1 MGMNRLTRQARAQ
14 ILHLLC
20 EGQSIR
26 AVTRLTGASK
36 NTVAKLLVSAGHAC
50 AAYQDKTI
58 RNLPC
63 KRVQMDEIWSFVY
76 AKAANVEK
84 AKSAPADAG
93 DVWTWTAIC
102 ADTKLLVSWLLA
114 DRSTNAAVEFVHD
127 LKGRLANRVQL
138 TSDGH
143 APYLVAVD
151 EVFGEDVDYAMLV
164 KIYGADPQAE
174 TRYSPAKCIGAE
186 KKPKIDNPDTKHIST
201 SYAERSNLT
210 MRMHMRRFTRLTNAF
225 SKKVENHAAAIALHT
240 FYYNFVR
247 IHQTLKVTPAM
258 AAGVT
263 DKLWEMDDLVGVIE
277 AWEIANA
284 RPEYNFAVR
293 KSDIGKG
300 YSVSVLWRGGEI
312 DTIYG
317 FDTEHDALAWIT
329 EKSAIWL
336 REQKRT
342 QTISQS

>member
-1 MGMNRLTRQARAQ
+1 MNRLDRKTRSQ

-26 AVTRLTGASK
+26 AVTRLTGCSK
-36 NTVAKLLVSAGHAC
+36 NTVAKLLVEAGHAC
-50 AAYQDKTI
+50 ATYQDKAL

-76 AKAANVEK
+76 AKASNVEK
-84 AKSAPADAG
+84 AKAAPERAG

-114 DRSTNAAVEFVHD
+114 DRSTNAAVEFVTD
-127 LKGRLANRVQL
+127 LKGRLTNRVQL

-143 APYLVAVD
+143 KPYLEAV
-151 EVFGEDVDYAMLV
+151 ESTFGEDVDYAMLV
-164 KIYGADPQAE
+164 KHYGSPPQSE
-174 TRYSPAKCIGAE
+174 TRYSPAICTGAE
-186 KKPKIDNPDTKHIST
+186 KRQKIGNPDAKHIST
-201 SYAERSNLT
+201 SYVERSNLT

-240 FYYNFVR
+240 MYYNFIR

-263 DKLWEMDDLVGVIE
+263 DKLWEMDDLVAMLE
-277 AWEIANA
+277 QWELANQ
-284 RPEYNFAVR
+284 RPEYNFVVR
-293 KSDIGKG
+293 KYDIGKG

-317 FDTEHDALAWIT
+317 FQTEHDALDWVK
-329 EKSAIWL
+329 EKS
-336 REQKRT
+336 QKWMWDRR
-342 QTISQS
+342 QLAHS

>member
-1 MGMNRLTRQARAQ
+1 MNKLDRKTRAQ

-20 EGQSIR
+20 EGQLIR
-26 AVTRLTGASK
+26 AVTRLTGTSK
-36 NTVAKLLVSAGHAC
+36 NTVAKLLVEAGHAC
-50 AAYQDKTI
+50 AAYQDKAL
-58 RNLPC
+58 RNLTC

-76 AKAANVEK
+76 AKAANVETAKK
-84 AKSAPADAG
+84 APPTAG

-102 ADTKLLVSWLLA
+102 ADTKLIVSWLLGA
-114 DRSTNAAVEFVHD
+114 RDTDAAVTFVSD
-127 LKGRLANRVQL
+127 LRSRLANRVQL

-143 APYLVAVD
+143 SPYLVAVD
-151 EVFGEDVDYAMLV
+151 AAFGEDVDYAMLV

-174 TRYSPAKCIGAE
+174 TRYSPAKCLGAE
-186 KKPKIDNPDTKHIST
+186 KKPKIGNPDRKHIST

-263 DKLWEMDDLVGVIE
+263 EKLWEMDDLVAMLE
-277 AWEIANA
+277 QWELANQ
-284 RPEYNFAVR
+284 RPQYNFVVR
-293 KSDIGKG
+293 KYDIGKG
-300 YSVSVLWRGGEI
+300 YSVSVLWRGGEV

-317 FDTEHDALAWIT
+317 FDTEHAALEWIR
-329 EKSAIWL
+329 EKSAAWII
-336 REQKRT
+336 EQKKEV
-342 QTISQS
+342 ISS